1 MNKIKFFLGSLAV
14 VAMLATVACNKD
26 EGTDPKPEPELK
38 DGAVVVN
45 ELMAKDSLGLVYTDI
60 LGKEC
65 DWSEFYNPG
74 EKDINIGGYFIADDG
89 EGSADEDKYEIPD
102 DNAAATTIKAKG
114 YLVIVWG
121 AKYIDSNSDTLDLEG
136 VVNDTIY
143 CGSSLSAKKDKAVAI
158 WDANGK
164 FIDESE
170 DFTKDGPFGK
180 LEEGKSLGRKTD
192 GDKDWVVFDTPTP
205 GAKNQ

>member
-1 MNKIKFFLGSLAV
+1 MKKVKFILGSLAV

-26 EGTDPKPEPELK
+26 EETTPPPPPPSA
-38 DGAVVVN
+38 DGSVVVN
-45 ELMAKDSLGLVYTDI
+45 ELMSKDTLGLVYTDAQ
-60 LGKEC
+60 GDFC

-74 EKDINIGGYFIADDG
+74 DKDINIGGYFIGDDG
-89 EGSADEDKYEIPD
+89 EATADADKYEIPN

-121 AKYIDSNSDTLDLEG
+121 AADAAGNDYEG
-136 VVNDTIY
+136 IHNDTIF
-143 CGSSLSAKKDKAVAI
+143 CPSSLSAKKDKAVAI
-158 WDANGK
+158 WDKSGK

-170 DFTKDGPFGK
+170 DFTANGPFGK
-180 LEEGKSLGRKTD
+180 LPDGKSMGRETD
-192 GDKDWVVFDTPTP
+192 GSKTWKVFDTATP

>member
-14 VAMLATVACNKD
+14 VAMMATVACNKD
-26 EGTDPKPEPELK
+26 EGTDPQPEPEVK

-45 ELMAKDSLGLVYTDI
+45 ELMTKDSLGLVYTDT

-89 EGSADEDKYEIPD
+89 EDSKEEDKYEIP
-102 DNAAATTIKAKG
+102 NNAAAATTIKAKS
-114 YLVIVWG
+114 YLVVVWG
-121 AKYIDSNSDTLDLEG
+121 AKYIDNNKDTLDLEG
-136 VVNDTIY
+136 VHNNIIF
-143 CGSSLSAKKDKAVAI
+143 CGSSLSSKKDKAVAI

-170 DFTKDGPFGK
+170 YFNADGPFGK
-180 LEEGKSLGRKTD
+180 LEEGKSIGRKSD
-192 GDKDWVVFDTPTP
+192 GDSEWIIFDVPTP